1 MKMPQGTWSGPCAL
15 WRAAPAWQYLG
26 RSSLRLTQ
34 GGCAQDALVVRNNDT
49 EVVRLWWPFISKW
62 MGIYTWIYIYLYT
75 LEYIHTYIYTWVNIL
90 YTHEYTHTETRIYVL
105 EGLDASPANAHILWH
120 LTMLTQQAGRRPWP
134 QRWPWSRAGSIKV
147 ILA

>member
-90 YTHEYTHTETRIYVL
+90 YTHEYTHTERL
-105 EGLDASPANAHILWH
+105 EYMYLKDWMHH
-120 LTMLTQQAGRRPWP
+120 LLMPTFSDTWPCWPSRQAGDHGHSDDREAE
-134 QRWPWSRAGSIKV
+134 RAV
-147 ILA
+147 